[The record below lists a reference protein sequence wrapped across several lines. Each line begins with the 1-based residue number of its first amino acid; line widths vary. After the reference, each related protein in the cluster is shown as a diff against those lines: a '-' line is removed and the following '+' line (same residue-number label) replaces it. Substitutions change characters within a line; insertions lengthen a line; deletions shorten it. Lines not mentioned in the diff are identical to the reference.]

1 MYSSN
6 PTPRRNTGLAR
17 VTVALLR
24 TRCVL
29 DERLPAAATAPIRVL
44 TWVWL
49 LLLGAEIPSG
59 TRIGRNLV
67 LPHGGRGVVIHP
79 AVCIGDDVTIYHQV
93 TLGVRGSR
101 DDAPVIGDGVYIGTK
116 ASVLGPVHVGPGAR
130 IGAGAVVID
139 DVPAGATATG
149 VPARMRR
156 THEEH
161 EGPTHHDGTGQD

>member
-1 MYSSN
+1 MYSSS

-24 TRCVL
+24 VRHVL
-29 DERLPAAATAPIRVL
+29 DEKLPAPLCLPVRIL
-44 TWVWL
+44 TWGWL

-67 LPHGGRGVVIHP
+67 LPHGGRGVIIHP
-79 AVCIGDDVTIYHQV
+79 AVRVGDDVTLYHQV

-101 DDAPVIGDGVYIGTK
+101 DDAPVIGDGVYIGAK
-116 ASVLGPVHVGPGAR
+116 ASVLGPVRVGPGAR

-149 VPARMRR
+149 VPARIRR

-161 EGPTHHDGTGQD
+161 ERPTHDDGTGQN